1 MQCRLSPHLQ
11 KNLHRDRKP
20 RLREKGVGRGTYI
33 LEDWGVISKP
43 PKRWTKYDK
52 ILVMHMVL
60 ILLASGKWHT
70 TLSIKR
76 LKCSKWSAKL
86 KACDSD
92 RLLGIFVWTNA
103 NKGNITSCV
112 ESHDAK
118 SMSEFLA
125 ETSSF
130 QGNKTIKPINK
141 YPLTHSKRVVQRLD
155 DFEAWEVP
163 CRGVSMAATLTAMAC
178 GSGLNCS
185 REQNW
190 CQRRT
195 YPQSYCIVRCTQ
207 EPQHQI
213 CMSKVVYILHLK
225 NNWRCSSCSS
235 V

>member
-76 LKCSKWSAKL
+76 IKCSKWPAKL
-86 KACDSD
+86 KTCDSD
-92 RLLGIFVWTNA
+92 RLLGIFVWTNV
-103 NKGNITSCV
+103 NKGNIISCV

-130 QGNKTIKPINK
+130 QGKKMKTINK
-141 YPLTHSKRVVQRLD
+141 YPLTHSKRVQTPGRFWGVGGAMPGCLDGGNANCNGLRLRVQL
-155 DFEAWEVP
+155 VP
-163 CRGVSMAATLTAMAC
+163 KENVPTVVLHSNMHT
-178 GSGLNCS
+178 
-185 REQNW
+185 
-190 CQRRT
+190 RT
-195 YPQSYCIVRCTQ
+195 TTPN
-207 EPQHQI
+207 
-213 CMSKVVYILHLK
+213 LH
-225 NNWRCSSCSS
+225 